1 MPLGRYLLFVG
12 SALIALFFLTDA
24 YLPQSAGSFF
34 GRESRVDKSIIRLSS
49 AHKWPEKVVYD
60 TTLPTIVPPPVSAAA
75 ETLKPIPSAS
85 PREAFAKMTALAPV
99 AVTPV
104 NERTSVNPKRQLK
117 RRPAA
122 ARIVAYREPAYSWPA
137 SW

>member
-1 MPLGRYLLFVG
+1 MPLGRYFLIVG

-24 YLPQSAGSFF
+24 YLPQSAGSSF

-60 TTLPTIVPPPVSAAA
+60 TTLPTLVPPVSTAA
-75 ETLKPIPSAS
+75 ETPRPFPSAS
-85 PREAFAKMTALAPV
+85 PREAFAKMAALAPV

-104 NERTSVNPKRQLK
+104 NERTSVNPKRKLK
-117 RRPAA
+117 RRPLPLGF
-122 ARIVAYREPAYSWPA
+122 VASRDPSYSWPA

>member
-24 YLPQSAGSFF
+24 YLPQSAGSSY

-60 TTLPTIVPPPVSAAA
+60 TTLPTIVPPVSTAA
-75 ETLKPIPSAS
+75 ETQRPILSAS
-85 PREAFAKMTALAPV
+85 PREAFAKMAALPPV

-104 NERTSVNPKRQLK
+104 NERTSGNPKRKLK

-122 ARIVAYREPAYSWPA
+122 ARIVAYRDPSYSWPA

>member
-1 MPLGRYLLFVG
+1 MSLGRYFLFVG
-12 SALIALFFLTDA
+12 SALIALLFLTAA
-24 YLPQSAGSFF
+24 YLSQPAGPSY

-60 TTLPTIVPPPVSAAA
+60 TTLPTIVPPPVSIAA
-75 ETLKPIPSAS
+75 ETPRPIPSAS
-85 PREAFAKMTALAPV
+85 PREAFAKMAALAPV

-104 NERTSVNPKRQLK
+104 NERTSVNPKRKLK

-122 ARIVAYREPAYSWPA
+122 ARIVAYREPSYSSPA

>member
-1 MPLGRYLLFVG
+1 MPLGRYFLFVG

-24 YLPQSAGSFF
+24 YFPQSAGSSY

-60 TTLPTIVPPPVSAAA
+60 TTLPTIVPPPVSIAA
-75 ETLKPIPSAS
+75 ETPRPVLSAS
-85 PREAFAKMTALAPV
+85 PREAFAKMAAV
-99 AVTPV
+99 APV
-104 NERTSVNPKRQLK
+104 NERTSVNPKRKLK

-122 ARIVAYREPAYSWPA
+122 ARIVAYREPSYSWPA